1 MSNYHMRRQ
10 DRQLNEE
17 TIIEILKVGKY
28 AVISLCQDNQP
39 YIVSL
44 SYGYDEKNDALYF
57 HCAKE
62 GQKIDFLSANSK
74 VAATVVEDLG
84 YIQNECAHVF
94 RSVVMF
100 GELTFVNELEDM
112 KHGMEVLLN
121 HLEENPSIVKG
132 NHLKDDSAYAKISML
147 KLKIEHKTGKAGR

>member
-17 TIIEILKVGKY
+17 DLAVILKAGKF
-28 AVISLCQDNQP
+28 AVISLCKDNQP
-39 YIVSL
+39 YIVTL
-44 SYGYDEKNDALYF
+44 SYGYDEKNDSLYF

-62 GQKIDFLSANSK
+62 GTKIDYLSANSK

-84 YIQNECAHVF
+84 YIQNECSHVF
-94 RSVVMF
+94 RSVVLF
-100 GELTFVNELEDM
+100 GELTVVNEMENM

-121 HLEENPSIVKG
+121 HLEEDPTIVKG